1 MLAAISGNNT
11 FLALAII
18 HTRQSETE
26 FLVMI
31 DGNVHIDRRGQ
42 GLGSNIL
49 RWMEGRAREEFD
61 KIDQGT
67 PLVIRTSCAD
77 HLTDRIRL
85 FEQYGF
91 RAVR

>member
-31 DGNVHIDRRGQ
+31 DGNVPLIA
-42 GLGSNIL
+42 
-49 RWMEGRAREEFD
+49 ED
-61 KIDQGT
+61 KGWAAI
-67 PLVIRTSCAD
+67 SCAGWKD
-77 HLTDRIRL
+77 GRERNLIRSIREHLWL
-85 FEQYGF
+85 SA
-91 RAVR
+91 RAAQTI